1 MSLYKA
7 NALVND
13 TAGGTTSGT
22 FAINIR
28 SVLYSTGSAANIPLD
43 NVGPDVVPASL
54 STDVIDAVKDYWG
67 LGALDLV
74 RVI

>member
-13 TAGGTTSGT
+13 TAGGTTAGT
-22 FAINIR
+22 FAVNIR

-43 NVGPDVVPASL
+43 NVGPDVIPAAL
-54 STDVIDAVKDYWG
+54 NTDITDAVKAYWG